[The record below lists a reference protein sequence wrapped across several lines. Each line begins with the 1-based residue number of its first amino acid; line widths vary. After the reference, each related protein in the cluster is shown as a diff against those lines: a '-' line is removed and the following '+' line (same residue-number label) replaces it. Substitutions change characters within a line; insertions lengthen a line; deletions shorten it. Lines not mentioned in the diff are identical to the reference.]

1 MPLTHLL
8 DTNIVSYFVRGN
20 FPAVRWHIAR
30 VPIDSLAVS
39 MVTQAELLFWVL
51 CRPGSTRIHVGVA
64 DFLLRVPSFP
74 WDLGAAQS
82 YARIRDALKR
92 TGRVLSTADLMI
104 AAHALSLGL
113 TLVTHDQVFAFVDG
127 LKTEDWTIA

>member
-20 FPAVRWHIAR
+20 YPAVRVHMGR
-30 VPIDSLAVS
+30 TPLESLAVS
-39 MVTQAELLFWVL
+39 AATEGELLFWVL
-51 CRPGSTRIHVGVA
+51 CRPGSIRVRTGVE
-64 DFLLRVPSFP
+64 DFLLRIPSLP
-74 WDLGAAQS
+74 WDTGAAQS
-82 YARIRDALKR
+82 YARLRDTSKR
-92 TGRVLSTADLMI
+92 KGVVLSTVDLLI

-113 TLVTHDQVFAFVDG
+113 TLVTHDSAFAFVDG